1 MKEEHYF
8 LKRDLHCFSWPTFLL
23 LKHFFFSCLGSEVSQ
38 NCVEGNNQYHIIQ
51 LSIIIGL
58 NKTHPQ
64 IKYFSKVKVL
74 TFLTHANHQQ
84 LNAEMTAKTSN
95 QVKWRCKAID
105 EEQRCVKYWQMLV
118 WCIWDSIKY
127 FAMFSH
133 KLKFLSEE
141 FTVNQGPM
149 LLSAASSLV
158 SQTKWCCY
166 RQVLKKN
173 LPKKN
178 TRNLNESNF
187 IQIIQPD

>member
-118 WCIWDSIKY
+118 WSDVSEIVLNIFQFLATNWS
-127 FAMFSH
+127 FSAKSLQSTRGQCYSQLLH
-133 KLKFLSEE
+133 HWWVKLNVVVTGK
-141 FTVNQGPM
+141 
-149 LLSAASSLV
+149 
-158 SQTKWCCY
+158 C
-166 RQVLKKN
+166 
-173 LPKKN
+173 
-178 TRNLNESNF
+178 
-187 IQIIQPD
+187 